1 MRTDTGSVKDWKWIP
16 SIMGAKAVLLRH
28 VTEHEKP
35 HSGEDAWVGF
45 VLIDE

>member
-1 MRTDTGSVKDWKWIP
+1 
-16 SIMGAKAVLLRH
+16 MGAKAVLLRH